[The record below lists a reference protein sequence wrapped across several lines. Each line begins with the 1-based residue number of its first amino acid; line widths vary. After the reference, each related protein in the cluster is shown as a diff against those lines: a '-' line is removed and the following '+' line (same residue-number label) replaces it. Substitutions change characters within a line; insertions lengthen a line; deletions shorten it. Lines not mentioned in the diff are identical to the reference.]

1 MTPATGDGMNEKSF
15 DLVISGGTVMTPMG
29 RAATD
34 LGVRDGRIAALGD
47 LGRAAVAERFDADG
61 LHVLPG
67 VVDTQVHFREP
78 GLEHKEDLETGT
90 RGAAKGGV
98 TAVFEMPNTSPNTDS
113 AAALAEKLRR
123 AEGRTWCDHAFFLG
137 ATDANAEELG
147 TLEQLPGCAGVKIFM
162 GSSTGSLL
170 VADDSTLRRVLASGR
185 RRAAIHAEDE
195 DRLNARK
202 ALLDPAAGVAQHPH
216 LRDVETAV
224 LATRRIL
231 ALARETRRRIHVLH
245 ISTAEELPLL
255 AAAKDVATV
264 ETTPQHLTLSA
275 PDCYE
280 RWGSYAQMNPPVR
293 EARHREALWRAVADG
308 VIDVIGSDHAPHTR
322 EEKERPYPASPS
334 GMPGVQTL
342 VPLMLDHVNAGRLSL
357 ERFVDL
363 TSAGPNRIYGI
374 ANKGRIALG
383 YDADFTVVD
392 LKARRTITNDWME
405 TRCGWTPFD
414 GKTVTGWP
422 AATAIRGN
430 IVMREDE
437 LLGQPAG
444 RPVVFQEC
452 LPE

>member
-1 MTPATGDGMNEKSF
+1 MNERSF
-15 DLVISGGTVMTPMG
+15 DLAIAGGTVMTPMG
-29 RAATD
+29 RVTAD
-34 LGVRDGRIAALGD
+34 VGVRDGRIAAIGD
-47 LGRAAVAERFDADG
+47 LGRVAAAERFDASG

-67 VVDTQVHFREP
+67 VIDTQVHFREP
-78 GLEHKEDLETGT
+78 GLEHKEDLESGT

-98 TAVFEMPNTSPNTDS
+98 TAILEMPNTSPNTDS
-113 AAALAEKLRR
+113 AEALADKLSR
-123 AEGRTWCDHAFFLG
+123 AQGRAWCDHAFFVG
-137 ATDANAEELG
+137 ATDGNADKLA
-147 TLEQLPGCAGVKIFM
+147 TLERLPGCAGVKVFM

-170 VADDSTLRRVLASGR
+170 VADDETLRKVLAGGHR
-185 RRAAIHAEDE
+185 RVAIHAEDE
-195 DRLNARK
+195 ARLIARK
-202 ALLDPAAGVAQHPH
+202 ALLDPAAGAAQHPH
-216 LRDVETAV
+216 LRDVEAAV
-224 LATRRIL
+224 RATRRVL
-231 ALARETRRRIHVLH
+231 ALARETGRRIHVLH
-245 ISTAEELPLL
+245 ISTGDELPLL

-275 PDCYE
+275 PECYE
-280 RWGSYAQMNPPVR
+280 RWGSYAQMNPPIR
-293 EARHREALWRAVADG
+293 EARHRDALWRAVVDG

-322 EEKERPYPASPS
+322 EEKDRPYPASPS

-414 GKTVTGWP
+414 GMTVIGWP
-422 AATAIRGN
+422 RATVVRGA

-437 LLGQPAG
+437 LLGPPAG
-444 RPVVFQEC
+444 APVAFQEC
-452 LPE
+452 LPAA